1 MSDFLQQ
8 LNALQTFQEN
18 AQIRIETLGSF
29 CVWRNQQKIDNKEW
43 GRDKTVQLLQYFVS
57 NRQRNALHKE
67 KIMDGLWED
76 WNDRDFKVALHGINK
91 TLEPERPS
99 RTEPIFILR
108 QGVSYQIDLEK
119 IWIDVEALEKY
130 IIIGNEA
137 FTSDISISK
146 TAYKAAIDLYK
157 GSYLPNRIYE
167 DWTSEEREKTQ
178 LSILGAYVTLAEI
191 LVDENPLE
199 SIRLAQKALA
209 IDNTWEDAYR
219 IQMKAY
225 IVKGNRPQAIKT
237 YMKCEVILEEEYGI
251 APGQACVFYLKNPQ
265 GYKVLGGGWI
275 VK

>member
-8 LNALQTFQEN
+8 LTDLQTFQEN
-18 AQIRIETLGSF
+18 AQIRIQTLGNF
-29 CVWRNQQKIDNKEW
+29 CVWRNQQKIDSKEW
-43 GRDKTVQLLQYFVS
+43 GRDKTIQLLQYFVS

-67 KIMDGLWED
+67 KIMDGLWEE

-91 TLEPERPS
+91 ALEPERAS
-99 RTEPIFILR
+99 RTEPTYILR

-119 IWIDVEALEKY
+119 VWVDVEALEKY
-130 IIIGNEA
+130 VIIGNET
-137 FTSDISISK
+137 FTVDNKIAK
-146 TAYKAAIDLYK
+146 TAYKTAIDLYK

-178 LSILGAYVTLAEI
+178 LLILGAYITLAEI
-191 LVDENPLE
+191 LLDENPLE

-209 IDNTWEDAYR
+209 IDAAWEDAYR

-237 YMKCEVILEEEYGI
+237 YMKCEIILEEEYGI
-251 APGQACVFYLKNPQ
+251 SPLPETKKLLKHIEAIQ
-265 GYKVLGGGWI
+265 
-275 VK
+275 

>member
-8 LNALQTFQEN
+8 LNKLNSFYEN
-18 AQIRIETLGSF
+18 ASIRIETLGNF
-29 CVWRNQQKIDNKEW
+29 VVWRNQQKIDSKEW
-43 GRDKTVQLLQYFVS
+43 ARDKTIQLLQYLVS

-76 WNDRDFKVALHGINK
+76 WNDRDFKVALHGIHK

-99 RTEPIFILR
+99 RTEPEFIIR

-119 IWIDVEALEKY
+119 VWIDVEALEKY

-137 FTSDISISK
+137 FTNDNSIAK
-146 TAYKAAIDLYK
+146 TAYKKAIEIYK

-178 LSILGAYVTLAEI
+178 LLILGAYITLAEI

-199 SIRLAQKALA
+199 SIRLAQKVLA
-209 IDNTWEDAYR
+209 IDATWEDAYR

-237 YMKCEVILEEEYGI
+237 YMKCELILEEEYGI
-251 APGQACVFYLKNPQ
+251 SPLPETKKLLKE
-265 GYKVLGGGWI
+265 I
-275 VK
+275 EAIS

>member
-8 LNALQTFQEN
+8 LQTLQTFQEN

-119 IWIDVEALEKY
+119 VWIDVEALEKY

-137 FTSDISISK
+137 FTSDNSISK

-251 APGQACVFYLKNPQ
+251 SPLPETKKLLKQ
-265 GYKVLGGGWI
+265 I
-275 VK
+275 EEIS